1 MINPDFAA
9 LAAAY
14 GAHGERVMTSAE
26 FPAALERAR
35 ASGKPAI
42 IELKT
47 DPAAVSHRTPA

>member
-14 GAHGERVMTSAE
+14 GAYGETVTTSAE
-26 FPAALERAR
+26 FPGALERAR
-35 ASGKPAI
+35 SSGKPAI